1 MGPHQNSL
9 KVQVRSEVKH
19 QDGVDLGVDAVV
31 VSSLMEKKVHR
42 ATYASYNGS
51 LS

>member
-31 VSSLMEKKVHR
+31 VSSLMEKKCTEPHMPVTMGH
-42 ATYASYNGS
+42 
-51 LS
+51 